1 MNKQKSW
8 LERGF
13 HAVMYELCAMAMLV
27 PLASLVMEQS
37 LLHMGALAF
46 MMSTAAMMW
55 NVVFN
60 MLFDRMEAAM
70 GWSRTVGVRT
80 LHALMFEGGLVIMLV
95 PLAAWWLNVSY
106 WQAFLLDLGFFA
118 FFLPYT
124 YIFNWLYDSLRAK
137 LRMRGGKPCAEL
149 ES

>member
-1 MNKQKSW
+1 
-8 LERGF
+8 
-13 HAVMYELCAMAMLV
+13 MYELCAMALLV

-46 MMSTAAMMW
+46 MMSTAAMLW

-60 MLFDRMEAAM
+60 MLFDRLEAAM
-70 GWSRTVGVRT
+70 GWSRTVGVRC
-80 LHALMFEGGLVIMLV
+80 LHALMFEGGLVFMLV

-124 YIFNWLYDSLRAK
+124 YVFNWLYDALRAK
-137 LRMRGGKPCAEL
+137 LRERGGKPCAEL

>member
-13 HAVMYELCAMAMLV
+13 HAVMYELCAMALLV

-95 PLAAWWLNVSY
+95 PLAALVAERQLLAGLPAGFGLLRLFPALHLY
-106 WQAFLLDLGFFA
+106 IQLAVRLATRQTAHARRQAV
-118 FFLPYT
+118 
-124 YIFNWLYDSLRAK
+124 R
-137 LRMRGGKPCAEL
+137 
-149 ES
+149 